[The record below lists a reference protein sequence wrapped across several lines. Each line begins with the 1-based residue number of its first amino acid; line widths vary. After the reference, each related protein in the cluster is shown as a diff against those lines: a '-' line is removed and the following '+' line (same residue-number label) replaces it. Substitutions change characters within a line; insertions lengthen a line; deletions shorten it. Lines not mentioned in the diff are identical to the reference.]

1 MRKQHFVVVAAALVL
16 GTAVFVSAQNKPV
29 SSRTPIVVYKTPTCG
44 CCGMW
49 VEHMRQNGFQPEVHD
64 VSAAEVR
71 AVSQKAGLKDEGTS
85 CHTAKV
91 GNYII
96 EGHVPAS
103 DVQRMLK
110 EKPAIAGIAAPGMP
124 VGSPGMEMG
133 GRTEKYNVA
142 SFTKDGA
149 TKVFSTH
156 GK

>member
-1 MRKQHFVVVAAALVL
+1 MRKQSIIIAAAALAL
-16 GTAVFVSAQNKPV
+16 GTAAFVSAQTKPV

-44 CCGMW
+44 FCGMW

-91 GNYII
+91 GSYIV

-133 GRTEKYNVA
+133 GRTEKYNVV

-149 TKVFSTH
+149 TKVYSTH